1 MTKFYILI
9 PIIGMALFAMFYSR
23 FNTAHMEKLAAAKVA
38 AENERKEKAK
48 RDIANRELAINAAI
62 EAQEKRKQE
71 REERERVT
79 ILVQARDVA
88 HSLDATHL
96 GRDEGGEV
104 QGESLRDL
112 ASTSAL
118 SISVGRPSTGAEVVT
133 LLERTSKERG
143 GPPLLLFVDGG
154 SNYAALEVVNWC
166 RVNMVILLRSEPR
179 TPQHNAWVER
189 GHRELKEDAE
199 LGKGCVLEPL
209 PCKRW
214 TTIGGHLEIADWAEG
229 GESVLNPDS
238 ERTDWCERT
247 KRAMVALNELRTRP
261 SRGGMTAAALDA
273 ALPRGDDLVCRESL
287 YRKVCRDI
295 ELAEQGARNT
305 RARLRARRNVVLRI
319 FEESSHS
326 IRADEPRRMID
337 AIAGFV
343 ACNAR

>member
-1 MTKFYILI
+1 
-9 PIIGMALFAMFYSR
+9 MARTWKRLGRSSGERAVYDALGGAVPLR
-23 FNTAHMEKLAAAKVA
+23 VVRAHL
-38 AENERKEKAK
+38 
-48 RDIANRELAINAAI
+48 RELK
-62 EAQEKRKQE
+62 ERRRLRRRQ

-112 ASTSAL
+112 ASASAL

-166 RVNMVILLRSEPR
+166 KVNMVILLRSEPR

-214 TTIGGHLEIADWAEG
+214 TAIGGHLEIVDWAEG

-319 FEESSHS
+319 FEEHGLVRRTRGGRPWSHPNS
-326 IRADEPRRMID
+326 ESQA
-337 AIAGFV
+337 
-343 ACNAR
+343 